1 MELEIRNLSKRYGKK
16 QALSNVSCKLNDG
29 VYGLLGGGK
38 RCRQKYVDEYYY
50 GKHRG

>member
-29 VYGLLGGGK
+29 VYGLLGGK